1 MPLRK
6 SLAFPLATAALL
18 ALAPPALPAPA
29 GFAFL
34 DVPAGARA
42 AGLGGAYASLAEG
55 VEGAFWN
62 PAALE
67 GTHGFQMTAAHSEMF
82 QSLRHDQFAIAGR
95 MWGGAASAS
104 IRAFY
109 SEAIDERD
117 ALGNLTGTFGSHD
130 LEIALGYGR
139 RWAPGVRLG
148 GTVQLVRERIANEA
162 ANTVAANLGGTWDP
176 ARWPGVRL
184 SLSAHNLGPSA
195 AYTIDGEKGDPVALP
210 AAVQAGISFGQPTPA
225 RGFALRGAVEG
236 RFARG
241 QSGIGMIG
249 AELAGLGGAAVRAG
263 LRLNDQATNVSLGA
277 GWTLGSLRLDYAWV
291 PYKLDIGDTQRFQ
304 LTAQF

>member
-1 MPLRK
+1 MRPRV
-6 SLAFPLATAALL
+6 LL
-18 ALAPPALPAPA
+18 AVLVAVIAAAPHAHAAPA

-42 AGLGGAYASLAEG
+42 AALGGAYGSLAEG

-67 GTHGFQMTAAHSEMF
+67 GTHGFQMTAAHTELF
-82 QSLRHDQFAIAGR
+82 QELRHDQFAIAGR

-109 SEAIDERD
+109 SQAIDARD
-117 ALGNLTGTFGSHD
+117 ELGNLTGTFGAHD

-139 RWAPGVRLG
+139 QWAPGLRLG
-148 GTVQLVRERIANEA
+148 GTLQLVRERIANEA
-162 ANTVAANLGGTWDP
+162 AATYAANLGATWNP
-176 ARWPGVRL
+176 SSAVRM

-195 AYTIDGEKGDPVALP
+195 AYTLDGEKGDPVSLP
-210 AAVQAGISFGQPTPA
+210 AAVQMGASFGPPTPA
-225 RGFALRGAVEG
+225 KGFALRGAVEG
-236 RFARG
+236 RFTRG
-241 QSGIGMIG
+241 RSGVGMVG
-249 AELAGLGGAAVRAG
+249 AELGGLGGAALRAG
-263 LRLNDQATNVSLGA
+263 LRVGDPATDVSLGA
-277 GWTLGSLRLDYAWV
+277 GWALGSLRLDYAWV
-291 PYKLDIGDTQRFQ
+291 PYKLDLGDTQRFQ